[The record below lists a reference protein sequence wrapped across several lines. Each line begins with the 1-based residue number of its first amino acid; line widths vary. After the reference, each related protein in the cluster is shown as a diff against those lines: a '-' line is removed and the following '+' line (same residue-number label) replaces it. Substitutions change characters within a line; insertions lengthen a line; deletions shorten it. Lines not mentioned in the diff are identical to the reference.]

1 MNYLQTAIET
11 VQSIELDSLTFLNDI
26 GIACGIILIL
36 SVLGRMIFGKKSD
49 INHAVS
55 SAIGIL
61 AVYILGVF
69 LYGTSHLLSGL
80 LSSLPFVAVQDG
92 KLALFSFSGAQ
103 FPEICAMLVRMVV
116 LAFLV
121 NLMDTLLPKG
131 KNLFVWL
138 LLRLITVLLAVLC
151 QGLIVWLSE
160 MYLPET
166 IIQYAPIVL
175 LGLLVAML
183 LLGALK
189 LLVGIALATI
199 NPIIGALYTFFF
211 SSLVGKQLSK
221 AVLTTLLLSLLVHG
235 LNYIGYTVIAL
246 TAGISIMTLLP
257 LILALLALWYLVHQV
272 L

>member
-11 VQSIELDSLTFLNDI
+11 VQSIELDSLTFLKDI

-116 LAFLV
+116 LAFLRGV
-121 NLMDTLLPKG
+121 RSPASVDQPEGTEPTQ
-131 KNLFVWL
+131 V
-138 LLRLITVLLAVLC
+138 TQEQATAVRM
-151 QGLIVWLSE
+151 S
-160 MYLPET
+160 
-166 IIQYAPIVL
+166 A
-175 LGLLVAML
+175 
-183 LLGALK
+183 
-189 LLVGIALATI
+189 
-199 NPIIGALYTFFF
+199 
-211 SSLVGKQLSK
+211 
-221 AVLTTLLLSLLVHG
+221 
-235 LNYIGYTVIAL
+235 
-246 TAGISIMTLLP
+246 
-257 LILALLALWYLVHQV
+257 
-272 L
+272 